1 MGWPLLS
8 KLVLIPPP
16 QPISNLAVGDI
27 VKVKESGADVDYII
41 VQQGNPDATLYDA
54 SCDGTWLLRKNSVTR
69 SYMWSTFGEYS
80 GSVIDNYLKNTFVGT
95 LNISNIIKT
104 VKIPYVSSVRIT
116 TENPYTISSG
126 ADGLSEQA
134 FLLSCVE
141 IGGVVGDSYGPP
153 ADGAKLDY
161 FNLGNASDN
170 KRIAYYGSTVREW
183 WTRSPSNYRN
193 YYAWRVNT
201 TGSIFY
207 SNANEDNY
215 GVRPAFIIPSN
226 TLVDS
231 SGNIVLE

>member
-1 MGWPLLS
+1 M
-8 KLVLIPPP
+8 
-16 QPISNLAVGDI
+16 
-27 VKVKESGADVDYII
+27 KESGADVDYII

-80 GSVIDNYLKNTFVGT
+80 GSVVDNCLKNTFVGT

-104 VKIPYVSSVRIT
+104 VKIPYVSSVRKT

-141 IGGVVGDSYGPP
+141 IGGVVGDNYGAP

-161 FNLGNASDN
+161 FNLGSASDN
-170 KRIAYYGSTVREW
+170 KRIAY
-183 WTRSPSNYRN
+183 
-193 YYAWRVNT
+193 
-201 TGSIFY
+201 
-207 SNANEDNY
+207 
-215 GVRPAFIIPSN
+215 
-226 TLVDS
+226 
-231 SGNIVLE
+231 